1 MDNQVV
7 GQRKRRYDGMMHVTG
22 ETRYVDDI
30 SVPGTLKVKVFR
42 SPVPKGKVLGI
53 DTSAACALEGVA
65 GIITHKDVPRNVVG
79 SDVPDQQVLAESV
92 RYKGQPVV
100 AVAAEDEDIA
110 RKAVELIRVDIREE
124 SAVFDPLEAM
134 KPDAPKVTPE
144 GNLHIF
150 DGHPCRRI
158 VLGDIE
164 TGFREADL
172 IVEGEYFYPCQ
183 EHAPLET
190 HVSLS
195 VPDARGKVKIYSVA
209 QGMMRNLRMVARVL
223 QAEGDDSSFDSQW
236 AGRTHERWESGHAA
250 RNINLVGGVV
260 GGAFGGR
267 NDPQVDSITALL
279 ALKTGRPV
287 KWRWT
292 REEEML
298 YSTYRGPWT
307 MKYRDGVKKDGRIV
321 ARKVV
326 SIRDA
331 GAYTHQGTYVV
342 DKHCFLCSGPYYIPN
357 VYVEGYLVYTN
368 KAPSDAMRGFGITPS
383 SFATEVQMNKVADA
397 LGMDPWKIRF
407 INAYRNGDKTASRVT
422 LDSVHMIECMQA
434 VAKRAGVELSP
445 ELMAM
450 SSKDARRG

>member
-1 MDNQVV
+1 MDYRVV
-7 GQRKRRYDGMMHVTG
+7 GKRKPRYDGMMHVTG

-30 SVPGTLKVKVFR
+30 YIPGMLRVKVFR
-42 SPVPKGKVLGI
+42 SPVAKGKVLEI

-65 GIITHKDVPRNVVG
+65 GIITHRDVPRNAVG
-79 SDVPDQQVLAESV
+79 VVPDQQVLADSV
-92 RYKGQPVV
+92 RYKGQPIV

-110 RKAVELIRVDIREE
+110 RKAVECIRVDIREE
-124 SAVFDPLEAM
+124 PAVFDPLEAM
-134 KPDAPKVTPE
+134 KPEAPKVRPE

-150 DGHPCRRI
+150 DGRPCRRI
-158 VLGDIE
+158 VFGDIE
-164 TGFREADL
+164 AGFREADL

-195 VPDARGKVKIYSVA
+195 VPDARGKLKIYSVA
-209 QGMMRNLRMVARVL
+209 QGIMRNLRMVASVL
-223 QAEGDDSSFDSQW
+223 HAGEEDASFVPQW
-236 AGRTHERWESGHAA
+236 AGRTHERWKSGNVAG
-250 RNINLVGGVV
+250 NINFVGGVV
-260 GGAFGGR
+260 GGAFGGK
-267 NDPQVDSITALL
+267 NDAQLDCITALL

-287 KWRWT
+287 RWRWT
-292 REEEML
+292 REEETL
-298 YSTYRGPWT
+298 YSSYRGPWI

-326 SIRDA
+326 SIRDS
-331 GAYTHQGTYVV
+331 GAYTNMGIYVV
-342 DKHCFLCSGPYYIPN
+342 DKHCFLCSGPYSIPN

-368 KAPSDAMRGFGITPS
+368 KVPSDAMRGFGITPS

-397 LGMDPWKIRF
+397 VGMDPWKVRF

-434 VAKRAGVELSP
+434 VAKTAGVELSP
-445 ELMAM
+445 EFMAM
-450 SSKDARRG
+450 SSNDPRRV